1 MVAVLTVYASVTW
14 HIWGTIQCMPV
25 IEMLKQKEST
35 VYVLLKP
42 NILVSA
48 ASVTWHIW
56 GTICTVY
63 AGDRNAQAE
72 RKYRLCSS

>member
-48 ASVTWHIW
+48 ASVT
-56 GTICTVY
+56 
-63 AGDRNAQAE
+63 
-72 RKYRLCSS
+72 